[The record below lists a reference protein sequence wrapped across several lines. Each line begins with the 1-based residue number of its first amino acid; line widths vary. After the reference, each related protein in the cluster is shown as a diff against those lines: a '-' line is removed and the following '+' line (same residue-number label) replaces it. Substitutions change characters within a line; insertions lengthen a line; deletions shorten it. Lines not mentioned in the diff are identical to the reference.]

1 MLFFVKRGK
10 NVLCAPLHVGNPFYS
25 LYQFECTSLAT
36 KSPPARPPPHVL
48 LAFTNGMLFI
58 EHRSCGEK
66 KPRSFGVTQ
75 NCSQREM
82 KIQFGHR
89 RREHWIKKSC
99 VCFPF
104 DAVILDVKKGKGGD
118 LGVVGSGGAA

>member
-1 MLFFVKRGK
+1 MSCLKKGRCRCSF
-10 NVLCAPLHVGNPFYS
+10 LYVGNPFHS

-36 KSPPARPPPHVL
+36 KTLPHVL

-58 EHRSCGEK
+58 EHRSCGGK
-66 KPRSFGVTQ
+66 TRSFGVTQ

-89 RREHWIKKSC
+89 RREHWIKKSR

-104 DAVILDVKKGKGGD
+104 DAVILDVKKGKEEKGW
-118 LGVVGSGGAA
+118 GV